1 MDLLTK
7 GRTDHS
13 QNTFNG
19 NEAPKQSNCNGNEA
33 LKQNNP
39 CPTKTH
45 YTSRPHDTTDLN
57 TITRTKQKSAKKG
70 TKILSK

>member
-1 MDLLTK
+1 MDMLTK

-19 NEAPKQSNCNGNEA
+19 NEA
-33 LKQNNP
+33 LKENNP

-45 YTSRPHDTTDLN
+45 YTSRPHDRSEHNYKDKTEKCKERNKD
-57 TITRTKQKSAKKG
+57 IKQ
-70 TKILSK
+70 IIQLSTAECKR